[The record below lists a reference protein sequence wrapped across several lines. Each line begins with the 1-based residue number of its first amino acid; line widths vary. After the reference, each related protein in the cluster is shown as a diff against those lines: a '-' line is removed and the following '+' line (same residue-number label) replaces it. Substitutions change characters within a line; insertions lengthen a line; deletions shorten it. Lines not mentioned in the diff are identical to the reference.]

1 MNRAWLFGGGDQG
14 LDLVDVILERAVENE
29 ANKLCRDVIYWTR
42 SLSGLA
48 VLEQNSRDRIK

>member
-29 ANKLCRDVIYWTR
+29 ANKLCRDVIYWT
-42 SLSGLA
+42 ST
-48 VLEQNSRDRIK
+48 N